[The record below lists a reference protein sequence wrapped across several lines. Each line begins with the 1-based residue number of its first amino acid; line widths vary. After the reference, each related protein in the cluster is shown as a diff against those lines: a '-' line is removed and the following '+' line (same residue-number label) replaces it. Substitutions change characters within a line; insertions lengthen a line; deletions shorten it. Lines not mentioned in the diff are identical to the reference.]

1 MRSRNLP
8 ASSINALFTFPA
20 YHGGVPSGGTLWG
33 MNVTIGNDPLVNW
46 ESFQQA
52 RTELGANFVRIL
64 GYFREDGIKSVDR
77 IEDAMRSH
85 NATAMVIPAH
95 TLKGESR
102 QFGADPLSEVAETIE
117 MIARGCIERRETPTE
132 ALEHV
137 VKLRPL
143 FETTLDMLEREAN
156 PLVARKPAAAFG
168 RRPVL

>member
-1 MRSRNLP
+1 MDDAQPDIVDWAHFEKYRS
-8 ASSINALFTFPA
+8 
-20 YHGGVPSGGTLWG
+20 
-33 MNVTIGNDPLVNW
+33 
-46 ESFQQA
+46 
-52 RTELGANFVRIL
+52 ELGPGFIRIL

-77 IEDAMRSH
+77 IEDAMRGH

-102 QFGADPLSEVAETIE
+102 QFGADPLSELAETIE

-156 PLVARKPAAAFG
+156 PLVARKPAPAFG